1 MGSFAVVSVVIACL
15 GLFGMT
21 SFAVE
26 RRTKEIGVRKIL
38 GASAPEITLMLAKDS
53 AKRALLASVA
63 AWPLA
68 YFALAGWLR
77 HFAYRDKVGIGIFVL
92 STVLALVVAMATVGW
107 QTVRAALANPV
118 ESLRYE

>member
-1 MGSFAVVSVVIACL
+1 MKCPVDGVSLEARIVDAGHVEECTKCR
-15 GLFGMT
+15 GLWFPKG
-21 SFAVE
+21 E
-26 RRTKEIGVRKIL
+26 LRK
-38 GASAPEITLMLAKDS
+38 AKDS
-53 AKRALLASVA
+53 AKRVLLASVT

-107 QTVRAALANPV
+107 LTVRAALANPV